1 VDQQRDEKVAR
12 ASKGIGRP
20 VTGHLAAE
28 STEAAITAHNPV
40 PGPRRKAIMD
50 R

>member
-1 VDQQRDEKVAR
+1 VDLQRGEKMAR
-12 ASKGIGRP
+12 AGQGIGRH

-28 STEAAITAHNPV
+28 STEAAITARNPM
-40 PGPRRKAIMD
+40 PGTRRKAIMD